1 MPRKQYFT
9 ILISTFWFLY
19 SFQPLFHD
27 NLSKQL
33 CKFVSR
39 SYDLFRHGYLTTSAM
54 EFTLVEESI
63 NPIKK
68 ALVGHPHNNWHYY
81 TGEDIYLTGWCLIS
95 KNPAPYHQ
103 QKTWMLVFK
112 ATHKK
117 KSNLV
122 KSLQYLWLQPTLLTL
137 SPTPS
142 QGLSF
147 CSLPQHLILYNLSH
161 LVRWSLGLLAHS

>member
-39 SYDLFRHGYLTTSAM
+39 SYDLFRHEYLTTSAM

-112 ATHKK
+112 ATQKK
-117 KSNLV
+117 IKFGKVSSV
-122 KSLQYLWLQPTLLTL
+122 PVTPTNTTHPVPYPKLLPPRAWA
-137 SPTPS
+137 SVPFPS
-142 QGLSF
+142 IWFYIISA
-147 CSLPQHLILYNLSH
+147 I
-161 LVRWSLGLLAHS
+161 